1 MANKVKRYRD
11 DNKYHASGS
20 EHALSKFEQFLEESE
35 IPENQKVIWRTIFKR
50 GFDLGFQ
57 CANEY
62 YEDKLIEE
70 IEELTNMDNDSLK
83 TYGKVMGLLS
93 KFEPDYNVEKE

>member
-11 DNKYHASGS
+11 DNKYHASGA

-50 GFDLGFQ
+50 GFDLYNDPQFLEGRQ
-57 CANEY
+57 PY
-62 YEDKLIEE
+62 VVW
-70 IEELTNMDNDSLK
+70 DNDSLK